1 MCVCFSYCISL
12 FSHEIDIKYSIESFM
27 EKNDFSFYSINTLW
41 KEQIGR
47 IYFVFLRLFSFPPSL
62 FFFRI

>member
-1 MCVCFSYCISL
+1 
-12 FSHEIDIKYSIESFM
+12 M